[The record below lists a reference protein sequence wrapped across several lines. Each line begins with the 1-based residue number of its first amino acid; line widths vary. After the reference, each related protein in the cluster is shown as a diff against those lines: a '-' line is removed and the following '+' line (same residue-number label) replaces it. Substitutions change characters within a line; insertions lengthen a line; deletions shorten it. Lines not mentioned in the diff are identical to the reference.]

1 MRPRP
6 WKRGNAR
13 AVAKSPVFSGST
25 RRDPQMEITAQHVW
39 LMISAA
45 MVLLMTP
52 GLGLFYSGMTRAKAA
67 LNMIMMS
74 FVSAGIVGV
83 VWVLWGYSM
92 TTGDGVLGI
101 FGN

>member
-1 MRPRP
+1 
-6 WKRGNAR
+6 
-13 AVAKSPVFSGST
+13 
-25 RRDPQMEITAQHVW
+25 
-39 LMISAA
+39 MISAA

-52 GLGLFYSGMTRAKAA
+52 GLGLFYGGMTRAKAA

-74 FVSAGIVGV
+74 FISAGIVGV

-101 FGN
+101 FGNPFANFGLQNLMGSPDLIKAG